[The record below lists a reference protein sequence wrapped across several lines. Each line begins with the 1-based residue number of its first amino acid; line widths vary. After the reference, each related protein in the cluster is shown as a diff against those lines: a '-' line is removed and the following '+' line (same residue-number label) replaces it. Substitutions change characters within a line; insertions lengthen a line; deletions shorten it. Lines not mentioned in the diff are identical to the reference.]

1 MKLLQ
6 WVLIIPV
13 FKKLIDIVD
22 QKTIYLV
29 LMNLFFILSLVWVAI
44 LYLGKGIRI
53 DPKIFREKITKN
65 IIISISA
72 ILLLTWVFLVS
83 DLFFYIRENQVSPM
97 MESIANTPFCF
108 AFFYCLFGPLL
119 FGICLSVLVQTIVVG
134 ISNTQKK

>member
-72 ILLLTWVFLVS
+72 ILLLNGYSWFLIFS
-83 DLFFYIRENQVSPM
+83 FIYEK
-97 MESIANTPFCF
+97 A
-108 AFFYCLFGPLL
+108 
-119 FGICLSVLVQTIVVG
+119 
-134 ISNTQKK
+134 K